1 MSDINDNNR
10 TVDLNQT
17 PPPPV
22 QRRKHY
28 FPDRAEA
35 PQEKPQDGFE
45 EGFDEDFE
53 EYDEGKGSNAPM
65 IAAVIAAVVIVLA
78 AAGFFAYIFFLSPNS
93 NNTIPSTAATTE
105 APTENVSTQ
114 PLTETPVAR
123 LVKMPDLS
131 GLSEEAAYQKLNE
144 SGVKYKVTR
153 QYSDTVLRGYVIT
166 QKPEADSELLRT
178 DEAMVYLSKGKEDD
192 IVPFTTA
199 PKSQKS
205 TKSTES
211 TEPTKGS
218 GSGSYILPDSDSKY
232 LSKSDLRGFDR
243 SKLNLALNEIFARH
257 GRIFSDSEIKSY
269 FNAQSWYHGTV
280 NPEDFSMSVLNEYEL
295 YNLDLIASY
304 QSELGYR

>member
-22 QRRKHY
+22 SRRKHY
-28 FPDRAEA
+28 FPDRVEA
-35 PQEKPQDGFE
+35 PQEELRDGFE
-45 EGFDEDFE
+45 GGFDEDFE
-53 EYDEGKGSNAPM
+53 DYEDDKGSNAPM
-65 IAAVIAAVVIVLA
+65 IIAVVAAIVIVLA
-78 AAGFFAYIFFLSPNS
+78 AAGFFAYIFFFNPNNS
-93 NNTIPSTAATTE
+93 NAINATTAPTESTTE
-105 APTENVSTQ
+105 AASTQ
-114 PLTETPVAR
+114 ALTETPVAR

-153 QYSDTVLRGYVIT
+153 QYSETVARGYVIT
-166 QKPEADSELLRT
+166 QKPDPDSDLLRT

-192 IVPFTTA
+192 VVPFTTA
-199 PKSQKS
+199 PKTEKS
-205 TKSTES
+205 TKSTEA
-211 TEPTKGS
+211 TEATKS
-218 GSGSYILPDSDSKY
+218 SDSDSYILPNSNSKY
-232 LSKSDLRGFDR
+232 LTKSDLRGFDR
-243 SKLNLALNEIFARH
+243 TQLNLALNEIFARH
-257 GRIFSDSEIKSY
+257 GRKFSDSEIKSY

-280 NPEDFSMSVLNEYEL
+280 DPEDFSMSVLNEYEQ